1 MHPYVTINT
10 NSTWCFS
17 WFQVGFHVFSWFQ
30 VGFSWV
36 GFHGFPCLRVGFSSF
51 QVGFHGF
58 FHGSRLVFWSSRLV
72 FCGSRL
78 VFMVSHALWFQEGFH
93 GFSWFQVGFYVFLW
107 SQVGFFMDPGWFFMG
122 RFSWFLMAL
131 GWFFT
136 VPDGFSW
143 FFHCSRLVFWGSRL
157 VFLGSRLVFSGS
169 RLVSWFLMLHGSRK
183 VFIIQAH
190 ATQRSMRKYEEQL
203 FTLAEVS
210 SFIVHF
216 VEIRKGLKVA
226 KTHQNR
232 PRLSAFV
239 WESQIKILYLFRFC
253 PTKHLF

>member
-1 MHPYVTINT
+1 MKVSCDPALVTRNDHFLIL
-10 NSTWCFS
+10 CHGFS
-17 WFQVGFHVFSWFQ
+17 WFFMVPGWFFMVYHSFSWFSM
-30 VGFSWV
+30 VFHGFSW
-36 GFHGFPCLRVGFSSF
+36 F
-51 QVGFHGF
+51 
-58 FHGSRLVFWSSRLV
+58 
-72 FCGSRL
+72 
-78 VFMVSHALWFQEGFH
+78 FH

-136 VPDGFSW
+136 VPEGFSW

-190 ATQRSMRKYEEQL
+190 ATHLGEEYEE
-203 FTLAEVS
+203 
-210 SFIVHF
+210 
-216 VEIRKGLKVA
+216 
-226 KTHQNR
+226 
-232 PRLSAFV
+232 V
-239 WESQIKILYLFRFC
+239 WGTTVYVGRSVQFHC
-253 PTKHLF
+253 PFWDMRC